1 MLLKGK
7 RGVIFGVANE
17 RSIAW
22 AIAKAADREGARLCI
37 TYQNEEIGRRV
48 REMAGELKGEPVLAR
63 CDVTVDEEIEA
74 VYRRLEEEFGSL
86 DFIVHSVAYA
96 RREELGGRF
105 VETSREGFR
114 VAMEVSVYSL
124 VAVVRPALKLMGEGG
139 SILTLTY
146 LGGERVVPNYNVMGV
161 CKAALEMAVRYLA
174 WDLGEMGIRVNAVS
188 PGPILTL
195 SSSTIRGFRRLYR
208 SFHEVAPLR
217 RNTQPDEVAD
227 VAVFLLSDMSRGIT
241 GEVIFVDQGYNIM
254 GFYGRG

>member
-1 MLLKGK
+1 MLLRDK

-48 REMAGELKGEPVLAR
+48 REMAGELGRPPVLLR

-74 VYRRLEEEFGSL
+74 VYEKVGEEFGKL

-96 RREELGGRF
+96 PKEELKGRF
-105 VETSREGFR
+105 VGTSREGFR
-114 VAMEVSVYSL
+114 VSMEVSVYSL
-124 VAVVRPALKLMGEGG
+124 VAVVRPALRLMKEGG
-139 SILTLTY
+139 SVVTLTY

-161 CKAALEMAVRYLA
+161 CKAALEAAVRYLA
-174 WDLGEMGIRVNAVS
+174 WDLGEIGVRVNAVS

-195 SSSTIRGFRRLYR
+195 SSSTISGFRRFYR
-208 SFHEVAPLR
+208 SFHEIAPLR
-217 RNTQPDEVAD
+217 RNTSPDEVAD
-227 VAVFLLSDMSRGIT
+227 VALFLLSDMSRGIT